1 MKMIRSWT
9 DFFNEAKESLYFQNI
24 LTFLDKVYD
33 KSVYPKREDVFK
45 AFDLTPFNEIK
56 VVIIGQDPY
65 HQKGQAMGLAFSVPS
80 GTKLP
85 PSLRNIY
92 REISSDLGITMQN
105 DGDLTYLAT
114 QGVFLLNTSLTV
126 EEGKP
131 LSHNTLEYET
141 LTAEVLMALNK
152 APQPIVFL
160 LWGTKAKV
168 YQKYINGH
176 NKLVLTANHPSP
188 LSANRGGFFGCK
200 HFSKTNEYLRKHGI
214 KPINWGN

>member
-1 MKMIRSWT
+1 MKNINSWE
-9 DFFNEAKESLYFQNI
+9 DFFDKAKDSLYFQNI
-24 LTFLDKVYD
+24 LTFLDKVYE
-33 KSVYPKREDVFK
+33 KEVYPKREDVFK
-45 AFDLTPFNEIK
+45 AFSLTPLDKVK

-80 GTKLP
+80 GVRLP

-105 DGDLTYLAT
+105 DGDLTYLAK

-141 LTAEVLMALNK
+141 LTAEVLMTLSERE
-152 APQPIVFL
+152 QPIVFL

-168 YQKYINGH
+168 YEKYINGD
-176 NKLVLTANHPSP
+176 NKLVLKANHPSP

-200 HFSKTNEYLRKHGI
+200 HFSKTNEYLKKHGLE
-214 KPINWGN
+214 PINWQN

>member
-1 MKMIRSWT
+1 MKIINSWE
-9 DFFNEAKESLYFQNI
+9 DFFKEAQESLYFQNI
-24 LTFLDKVYD
+24 LTFLDKVYE
-33 KSVYPKREDVFK
+33 KKVYPKREDVFK
-45 AFDLTPFNEIK
+45 AFTLTPLDKVK

-80 GTKLP
+80 GVRLP

-105 DGDLTYLAT
+105 DGDLTYLAE

-152 APQPIVFL
+152 RKQPIVFL
-160 LWGTKAKV
+160 LWGAKAKV
-168 YQKYINGH
+168 YEKYINGD
-176 NKLVLTANHPSP
+176 NKLVLKANHPSP

-200 HFSKTNEYLRKHGI
+200 HFSKTNKYLKKHGLE
-214 KPINWGN
+214 PINWQN

>member
-1 MKMIRSWT
+1 MW
-9 DFFNEAKESLYFQNI
+9 KEFIEKEKKEDYFLKLDEFLEKQDSNI
-24 LTFLDKVYD
+24 IFPPLEDRYKAYELTAYN
-33 KSVYPKREDVFK
+33 DV
-45 AFDLTPFNEIK
+45 K
-56 VVIIGQDPY
+56 VVILGQDPY

-80 GTKLP
+80 GVRLP

-105 DGDLTYLAT
+105 DGDLTYLAK

-152 APQPIVFL
+152 RKQPIVFL
-160 LWGTKAKV
+160 LWGAKAKV
-168 YQKYINGH
+168 YEKYINGD
-176 NKLVLTANHPSP
+176 NKLVLKANHPSP

-200 HFSKTNEYLRKHGI
+200 HFSKTNKYLKKHGLE
-214 KPINWGN
+214 PINWQN